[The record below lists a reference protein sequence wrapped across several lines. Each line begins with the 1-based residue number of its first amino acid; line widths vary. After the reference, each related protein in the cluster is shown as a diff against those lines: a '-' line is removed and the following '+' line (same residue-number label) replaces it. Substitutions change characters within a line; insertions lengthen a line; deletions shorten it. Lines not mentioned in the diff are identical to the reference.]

1 MFKLNGKV
9 LNLGEFPDG
18 TPAVKIKSEDS
29 IATIEWLYEKNE
41 EILLYY
47 IASHLKAYH
56 RVKELHLVMPYIPN
70 ARLDRIE
77 EGDEET
83 VFTLKYFCNF
93 INSLKFDSVTV
104 RDAHSHVS
112 VGMLDNVVQEPVTPI
127 IKDLVKVLFGG
138 TPSKE
143 TIVFFPDEGASK
155 RYAKKIDYPSCF
167 GIKTRGGERGKV
179 DSLEIRGN
187 LPQGKFDVLI
197 VDDICSYGGTFLKAA
212 QALKEQGAENIYLYV
227 THCENSVLKGDL
239 IKSGLIKKIY
249 TTNSIYTGEHSLI
262 EVIGG
267 KENA

>member
-1 MFKLNGKV
+1 MFKLNGNII
-9 LNLGEFPDG
+9 NLGEFPDG
-18 TPAVKIKSEDS
+18 TPSLKIKAEGPV
-29 IATIEWLYEKNE
+29 ATIEWLYEKNE

-47 IASHLKAYH
+47 IVNHLRAYG

-93 INSLKFDSVTV
+93 INSLEFDSVTV
-104 RDAHSHVS
+104 RDAHSYVS
-112 VGMLDNVVQEPVTPI
+112 FGMLNNVVPEPVGPI
-127 IKDLVKVLFGG
+127 IRGLIEDLFAG
-138 TPSKE
+138 TDKE

-155 RYAKKIDYPSCF
+155 RYAKKIDYRSCF
-167 GIKTRGGERGKV
+167 GIKVREKGKV
-179 DSLEIRGN
+179 ESLEVKGN
-187 LPQGKFDVLI
+187 LPQESFDVLI

-212 QALKEQGAENIYLYV
+212 QALKKRGADNIYLYI
-227 THCENSVLKGDL
+227 THCENNILKGDL

-249 TTNSIYTGEHSLI
+249 TTHSIFTGEHDLI

-267 KENA
+267 NENA